1 MGLCRVACSQQSA
14 QATGV
19 TVGNLNG
26 GEAWAACRDS
36 HQNPHH
42 VYAFCFTGC
51 LLMDCEIPCQCCF
64 WGSTLLGIR
73 SRVWICIYHVFFQ
86 TLTYSNFMTLWQS
99 HNVAILHNIL
109 LTGIL
114 ICQLINQVNL
124 KTKFQI
130 FESINIEISKR
141 KVNQTEDKYQSE
153 MRKASYPMLH
163 GKTKGFIH
171 ILKQLGGLLPAHL
184 GPQALSLN
192 TATVWGDI
200 STTILKNKE
209 MSKNLRRMTDL
220 LLSLSNILNAMYLGF
235 CWVKNCYR
243 YN

>member
-1 MGLCRVACSQQSA
+1 
-14 QATGV
+14 
-19 TVGNLNG
+19 
-26 GEAWAACRDS
+26 
-36 HQNPHH
+36 
-42 VYAFCFTGC
+42 
-51 LLMDCEIPCQCCF
+51 
-64 WGSTLLGIR
+64 
-73 SRVWICIYHVFFQ
+73 
-86 TLTYSNFMTLWQS
+86 
-99 HNVAILHNIL
+99 
-109 LTGIL
+109 
-114 ICQLINQVNL
+114 
-124 KTKFQI
+124 
-130 FESINIEISKR
+130 
-141 KVNQTEDKYQSE
+141 

-235 CWVKNCYR
+235 CWVENCYR
-243 YN
+243 YNWSKHMCSIFQISKTWMKEEPPRHWDIWREELCVPQSRWANSSASKKGRDSCRTFESIQRTCQVSWCIILLSPMDLPKISLTWVQNQEDSPACVGDKHFVCDGSCREFSHGPWLGLASSSPWIIF